1 MSNFLVRAL
10 LDPVDDDRD
19 RVARKFQFPRDNRSY
34 LVPLGIGAVML
45 LVALVF
51 GLAGDGLQQQRFMY
65 SYLIGWTWCLSI
77 TIGGLF
83 FVMINHVVKAR
94 WMIVLRRIAES
105 IAMSFP
111 MLFVAGLPIILSP
124 FISYDL
130 YHWADP
136 TLYDPA
142 DSHFDTI
149 IAGKAGYFYGPMD
162 PASHAPVFFAL
173 RYVVYFGVFILLSRK
188 LYSLSI
194 QNDTQPSAENT
205 KKLVFHSAWGI
216 PIAAVFTAFAGFD
229 YLMTLDP
236 HWFSTI
242 FGVYFFAGGWLSFLA
257 LLAFLAMAYNK
268 SGILSHEITKEH
280 VQDVGKLMFGFTVFW
295 TYIGFSQ
302 YFLIWYANIPE
313 EVVWYQK
320 RMMNGWEYFSIALIA
335 AHFIIP
341 FFVLLPRF
349 TKRFWPILATMCVW
363 ILVMHWFDHMW
374 LALPTQYLSGGDAY
388 AAVEAGSELIA
399 GLGAVAAEG
408 GGDGHGGGIGSH
420 NPAASLVLTDV
431 AAWLGLAGLWLGAIL
446 WRNSRHAVTP
456 YNDPYFHDSLKFEN
470 V

>member
-1 MSNFLVRAL
+1 MANPLTRWL

-19 RVARKFQFPRDNRSY
+19 RIARKYQFPRDSRAY
-34 LVPLGIGAVML
+34 LAPLGIGAAL
-45 LVALVF
+45 LIIALVL
-51 GLAGDGLQQQRFMY
+51 GVTGDQQRFMY

-77 TIGGLF
+77 SVGGLF

-105 IAMSFP
+105 VAASFP
-111 MLFVAGLPIILSP
+111 ILFVAGLPIILSP

-142 DSHFDTI
+142 DSHFDKVV
-149 IAGKAGYFYGPMD
+149 AAKAGYFYGPVD
-162 PASHAPVFFAL
+162 PTSGPPIFFAL
-173 RYVVYFGVFILLSRK
+173 RYFVYFGVFIFLSRK
-188 LYSLSI
+188 LYTLSI
-194 QNDTQPSAENT
+194 QNDTEPSAENT
-205 KKLVFHSAWGI
+205 RKMVFHSAWGI
-216 PIAAVFTAFAGFD
+216 PAAAVFTAFASFD
-229 YLMTLDP
+229 YLMSLDP

-242 FGVYFFAGGWLSFLA
+242 FGVYFFAGGWLSFLS

-268 SGILSHEITKEH
+268 NGVLTHEVTKEH

-320 RMMNGWEYFSIALIA
+320 RLMNGWEYFSFALLI
-335 AHFIIP
+335 AHFIVP

-349 TKRFWPILATMCVW
+349 SKRTWPILATMCVW
-363 ILVMHWFDHMW
+363 MLVMHWFDHMW

-388 AAVEAGSELIA
+388 AAVQAGSDMIA
-399 GLGAVAAEG
+399 GLGAMAAEG
-408 GGDGHGGGIGSH
+408 GEGHAGGIGSH
-420 NPAASLVLTDV
+420 NPHAKFALTDF
-431 AAWLGLAGLWLGAIL
+431 AAWVGMAGLWLGAIL

-456 YNDPYFHDSLKFEN
+456 YNDPYFQDSLKFEN